1 MPKSSK
7 SVVCICGSRS
17 IQTLN
22 LDFYLNPDYFG
33 EIVTGGAAGV
43 DTVAEKWAK
52 RHGIEWI
59 CFLPQYKIY
68 GGKWAPIKRDEDMIN
83 YCDELIAFWDGK
95 SPGTKYSINYAIK
108 MGRKVNVHIIEDL
121 DVMC

>member
-7 SVVCICGSRS
+7 PIVCICGSRS
-17 IQTLN
+17 IQSLN
-22 LDFYLNPDYFG
+22 LDFYLKPDYFG

-43 DTVAEKWAK
+43 DTIAEKWAK
-52 RHGIEWI
+52 RHKIEWI

-68 GGKWAPIKRDEDMIN
+68 GGEYGPIKRDEDMIN

-95 SPGTKYSINYAIK
+95 SNGTKYSTEYALK
-108 MGRKVNVHIIEDL
+108 MGRKVTLHLIQDL
-121 DVMC
+121 DV

>member
-7 SVVCICGSRS
+7 PVVCICGSRF

-95 SPGTKYSINYAIK
+95 SPGTKYSIDYAIR
-108 MGRKVNVHIIEDL
+108 MGRKVNVHIVEDL

>member
-7 SVVCICGSRS
+7 PVVCICGARS

-95 SPGTKYSINYAIK
+95 SPGTKYSINYAIR

>member
-7 SVVCICGSRS
+7 PIVCICGSRS
-17 IQTLN
+17 IQILN

-33 EIVTGGAAGV
+33 EIVTGGAAGL
-43 DTVAEKWAK
+43 DTIAEKWAK

-95 SPGTKYSINYAIK
+95 SPGTDYTIKYAIK

>member
-7 SVVCICGSRS
+7 PVVCICGSRS
-17 IQTLN
+17 IQILN

-33 EIVTGGAAGV
+33 EIVTGGAAGL
-43 DTVAEKWAK
+43 DTIAEKWAK

-68 GGKWAPIKRDEDMIN
+68 GGKWAPIKRDEDMVD

-95 SPGTKYSINYAIK
+95 SPGTDYTIKYAIK
-108 MGRKVNVHIIEDL
+108 MGCKVNVHIIENL

>member
-1 MPKSSK
+1 MPKSRK
-7 SVVCICGSRS
+7 PIVCICGSRS
-17 IQTLN
+17 IQALN

-68 GGKWAPIKRDEDMIN
+68 GGKWAPIKRDKDMIN
-83 YCDELIAFWDGK
+83 YCDELIVFWDGK
-95 SPGTKYSINYAIK
+95 SPGTDYTIKYAIK

>member
-7 SVVCICGSRS
+7 PIVCICGSRS
-17 IQTLN
+17 IQSLN

-43 DTVAEKWAK
+43 DTIAERWAK

-68 GGKWAPIKRDEDMIN
+68 GGKYAPLVRNKEMIEYADE
-83 YCDELIAFWDGK
+83 CVAFWDGK
-95 SPGTKYSINYAIK
+95 SKGTLMTIEYALSL
-108 MGRKVNVHIIEDL
+108 GRKTAVHIIEDL
-121 DVMC
+121 DYA

>member
-7 SVVCICGSRS
+7 PVVCICGSRS

-33 EIVTGGAAGV
+33 EIVTGGAAGL
-43 DTVAEKWAK
+43 DTIAEKWAK

-68 GGKWAPIKRDEDMIN
+68 GGKWAPIKRDEEMIN

-121 DVMC
+121 DVVC